1 MSGGL
6 TNCRGQNID
15 YARTLLTR
23 MEQDALTIKVH
34 SRRQD
39 LQADLNRKRELLE
52 QLTDRMKDLEQM
64 DAEDEDDSS
73 DGEDILADII
83 ATPSESMDSRST
95 DLPTGDIEAEEEEEP
110 NPTPAIR
117 KQSPT
122 PAPIESEQDQEP
134 AEKRKTVEE
143 AVPEKPEVVTSQSI
157 RSRGKQPERGPEKEE
172 NTAQSTGSAAAALFG
187 NRTQTSVAT
196 TTEAILDHQ
205 RQEQDELSESIL
217 KMAEDL
223 KQSSLQFAEALEED
237 TEILSKTGEG
247 LDKNERGLEAAARRM
262 GTLRKMTEGKGWWG
276 RVILYAWVYGL
287 MLFLVVLVFVLPK
300 LRF

>member
-1 MSGGL
+1 
-6 TNCRGQNID
+6 
-15 YARTLLTR
+15 
-23 MEQDALTIKVH
+23 MEQDALSIKVL

-39 LQADLNRKRELLE
+39 SQSDLNRKRELLE

-64 DAEDEDDSS
+64 GLEEDDDSS

-83 ATPSESMDSRST
+83 ATPSESLDSRST
-95 DLPTGDIEAEEEEEP
+95 DLPAVDTEAEDEEEV

-122 PAPIESEQDQEP
+122 PAPAASEQ
-134 AEKRKTVEE
+134 EKQPLEARRSGEE
-143 AVPEKPEVVTSQSI
+143 SLLEKPDIVTSQTV
-157 RSRGKQPERGPEKEE
+157 RSRGKQPEREPEKEKD
-172 NTAQSTGSAAAALFG
+172 TAQTTGAAAALFG
-187 NRTQTSVAT
+187 NRTQTSLSAT
-196 TTEAILDHQ
+196 TTAEAILDHQ

-262 GTLRKMTEGKGWWG
+262 GALTRMTEGKGWWG

>member
-1 MSGGL
+1 
-6 TNCRGQNID
+6 
-15 YARTLLTR
+15 
-23 MEQDALTIKVH
+23 MEQDALSVKVH

-39 LQADLNRKRELLE
+39 LQGDLNRKRELLE

-64 DAEDEDDSS
+64 SLEEEDDSS
-73 DGEDILADII
+73 DGEDILAEII

-95 DLPTGDIEAEEEEEP
+95 DLPAIDTEAEEEEEV

-122 PAPIESEQDQEP
+122 PAPVAPEQEKEPIKEKGPGGETLLRES
-134 AEKRKTVEE
+134 
-143 AVPEKPEVVTSQSI
+143 EVVTSQTV
-157 RSRGKQPERGPEKEE
+157 RSRGKQPEIESEKEE
-172 NTAQSTGSAAAALFG
+172 NTAQTTGAAAALFG
-187 NRTQTSVAT
+187 NRTQTSLSAAT

-237 TEILSKTGEG
+237 TEILSKAGEG
-247 LDKNERGLEAAARRM
+247 LDKNERGLDAAARRM
-262 GTLRKMTEGKGWWG
+262 STLTRMTEGKGWWG

-287 MLFLVVLVFVLPK
+287 MVFLVVLVFVLPK